1 MDEARPAERYSSV
14 AITLHWIIA
23 FMLGLMIA
31 LGKNMHTADHR
42 PIEWM
47 FQLHKS
53 VGITILVL
61 MIARLIWRFK
71 NKPPALPA
79 DMKPLEKRA
88 SHWVHIGLY
97 TLLFLMPLSG
107 WIMVSVSPFAIAT
120 VLYGAI
126 AWPHLPGLAE
136 LALETRQSLY
146 PSVSTVHELMSW
158 ALILLFALH
167 VLGAI
172 KHELSDEEGVL
183 KRMIPGLFGKTTPP
197 RAPGKGALTA
207 FGSAAL
213 FFGLIAGGP
222 VIAQA
227 INSDAPPQAESSVT
241 ANWAID
247 QAASE
252 IRFSGIHDGNDFTGV
267 FENWTANINWRDD
280 TLETNAV
287 TVNIET
293 GSARTGTALYDNTM
307 QAGEWFHISDFPAAT
322 VSLSNFTA
330 TDTNSY
336 TSDALITIK
345 DTSLTVPFAFTLTYE
360 GETALMNGS
369 AKLSREAFNLG
380 QESDANGDWVSPEID
395 VSVTV
400 KASPISR

>member
-1 MDEARPAERYSSV
+1 MSRVELQERYSSV
-14 AITLHWIIA
+14 AIALHWVVA
-23 FMLGLMIA
+23 ALLGLMIA

-61 MIARLIWRFK
+61 MIARLIWRLK

-97 TLLFLMPLSG
+97 MLVFLLPLSG

-120 VLYGAI
+120 VLYGAM
-126 AWPHLPGLAE
+126 AWPHLPGLPE
-136 LALETRQSLY
+136 LALETRQAIY
-146 PSVSTVHELMSW
+146 PSIENIHELMSW
-158 ALILLFALH
+158 ALIALFALH
-167 VLGAI
+167 VVGAI
-172 KHELSDEEGVL
+172 KHEMSDEEGVL

-197 RAPGKGALTA
+197 RAPSKGALTA

-213 FFGLIAGGP
+213 FFGIIAGGP

-227 INSDAPPQAESSVT
+227 VSSDAPATVDSSVE

-247 QAASE
+247 YEASE
-252 IRFSGIHDGNDFTGV
+252 IRFSGVHDGNEFTGA
-267 FENWTANINWRDD
+267 FESWTAEISWDD
-280 TLETNAV
+280 EKLASNAV
-287 TVNIET
+287 TVNVET
-293 GSARTGTALYDNTM
+293 SSALTGNALYDNTM
-307 QAGEWFHISDFPAAT
+307 DAAEWFNIDAFPNAS
-322 VSLSNFTA
+322 VSLSGFA
-330 TDTNSY
+330 AQGDAY
-336 TSDALITIK
+336 TGQAAITIK
-345 DTSLTVPFAFTLTYE
+345 EVTATVPLTFTLAYE
-360 GETALMNGS
+360 GDEATMAGT

-380 QESDANGDWVSPEID
+380 QESDAGGDWVSLDIN
-395 VSVTV
+395 VAVTV
-400 KASPISR
+400 KASRITG